1 MSFGEKREQAGGTDR
16 AQPKGK
22 PQSGVEGIAGE
33 KTWKLF
39 GFGLSLHIKRCQY

>member
-1 MSFGEKREQAGGTDR
+1 MERTKSRRKV
-16 AQPKGK
+16 K

-39 GFGLSLHIKRCQY
+39 GFDVSLHIKRCQY